1 MTTPQLALLLG
12 AVTAT
17 AVVALLAQFI
27 PAQPDLRDVLTR
39 LSPPFGGGPDRVK
52 EGPTDGIAPGSRVQ
66 LGVSVPG
73 TFGAVHLPWTARH
86 GEWDPPRLFTDRMER
101 GPLGQREHRHV
112 FEETADG
119 GTLVRDRVTLS
130 PLPEGLAPLNRAAA
144 PLMRRQL
151 DRIFAY
157 RERQLRGDLDF
168 HDQHGGPRLRIAVAG
183 ASGLIG
189 TQVCALLQTG
199 GHRVL
204 RLVRGGTTGEGTIGW
219 DPAEG
224 VLDPRDLEGVDVVIH
239 LAGASIATR
248 FTPAHKRRILA
259 SRLDTT
265 RLLVRAM
272 GQLPADR
279 RPRAFV
285 VSSAVGYYGTGRGD
299 EILTEQ
305 TLPGPGFLAHVC
317 QEWEQAAHGAQA
329 YGVRVVN
336 VRTGLVLSPLGGL
349 LRPQLPLLS
358 TGTSG
363 PLAGGRQWQS
373 WIGIDDMAGAVAH
386 LALSED
392 ATGPYNVAA
401 PRPVRQKE
409 FARTVAGVL
418 HRPAPVPAPLAA
430 PKAVLGAQAAEELVA
445 ASHRV
450 DVSRLLESGY
460 RFRHENLR
468 ECAAH
473 ILGRAR

>member
-1 MTTPQLALLLG
+1 MAEHYTHETRLRPPRDQVFAWHQRPG
-12 AVTAT
+12 A
-17 AVVALLAQFI
+17 
-27 PAQPDLRDVLTR
+27 LTR
-39 LSPPFGGGPDRVK
+39 LSPPFGGGPDRVT

-73 TFGAVHLPWTARH
+73 TFGTVHLPWTARH

-101 GPLGQREHRHV
+101 GPLGQWEHRHV

-119 GTLVRDRVTLS
+119 GTLIRDRVTLS
-130 PLPEGLAPLNRAAA
+130 PLPERLKTLNQAAA

-168 HDQHGGPRLRIAVAG
+168 HDHHRGPRLRIAVAG

-219 DPAEG
+219 DPAG
-224 VLDPRDLEGVDVVIH
+224 GTLDPHDLAGIDVVIH
-239 LAGASIATR
+239 LGGASIATR
-248 FTPAHKRRILA
+248 FTPGNKKKILGSRVA
-259 SRLDTT
+259 STN
-265 RLLVRAM
+265 LLVRAM
-272 GQLPADR
+272 GQLPEQQ

-285 VSSAVGYYGTGRGD
+285 VGSAIGYYGPGCGD
-299 EILTEQ
+299 EIITEQ
-305 TLPGPGFLAHVC
+305 QPSGNGFLAHVC
-317 QEWEQAAHGAQA
+317 REWEQAAHGAQV

-336 VRTGLVLSPLGGL
+336 LRTGLVLSPLGGL
-349 LRPQLPLLS
+349 LRPQLPLLAA
-358 TGTSG
+358 GLSG
-363 PLAGGRQWQS
+363 PLGGGRQWQS

-392 ATGPYNVAA
+392 AAGPYNVAA
-401 PRPVRQKE
+401 PHPVRQKE

-418 HRPAPVPAPLAA
+418 HRPAIIPTPLAA
-430 PKAVLGAQAAEELVA
+430 PKAVLGTEAAEEMVA
-445 ASHRV
+445 ASQRV
-450 DVSRLLESGY
+450 DVGKLLGSGY
-460 RFRHENLR
+460 RFRHETLR

-473 ILGRAR
+473 ILGRTR

>member
-1 MTTPQLALLLG
+1 MAQHYAHDTRLSQPRDEVFAWHRRPGAL
-12 AVTAT
+12 
-17 AVVALLAQFI
+17 
-27 PAQPDLRDVLTR
+27 PR

-52 EGPTDGIAPGSRVQ
+52 QGPTHGIEPDSRVEM
-66 LGVSVPG
+66 GVSIPG
-73 TFGAVHLPWTARH
+73 TFGTVHLPWTARH

-101 GPLGQREHRHV
+101 GPLGQWEHRH
-112 FEETADG
+112 FFDETPEG
-119 GTLVRDRVTLS
+119 GTLVRDRVALS
-130 PLPEGLAPLNRAAA
+130 PLPERLEALNKAVD

-189 TQVCALLQTG
+189 TQVCALLTTG

-204 RLVRGGTTGEGTIGW
+204 RLVRGGTTGEGVIGW
-219 DPAEG
+219 DPDKG
-224 VLDPRDLEGVDVVIH
+224 VLDPRDLAGVDVVIH
-239 LAGASIATR
+239 LGGASIATR
-248 FTPAHKRRILA
+248 FTPANKKKILG

-265 RLLVRAM
+265 NLLVRAI
-272 GQLPADR
+272 GQVPPDQ

-285 VSSAVGYYGTGRGD
+285 VSSAIGYYGTGRGD
-299 EILTEQ
+299 EILTEDQ
-305 TLPGPGFLAHVC
+305 PPGPGFLAHVC
-317 QEWEQAAHGAQA
+317 REWEQAAHGAQV

-336 VRTGLVLSPLGGL
+336 VRTGLVLSPAGGL

-358 TGTSG
+358 AGLFG
-363 PLAGGRQWQS
+363 PLGGGRQWQS

-386 LALSED
+386 LALSEE
-392 ATGPYNVAA
+392 ATGPYLVAA
-401 PRPVRQKE
+401 PNPVRQKE
-409 FARTVAGVL
+409 FARIVAGVL
-418 HRPAPVPAPLAA
+418 HRPAVVPAPLAA
-430 PKAVLGAQAAEELVA
+430 PKAVLGTEATEELVA
-445 ASHRV
+445 ASQRV
-450 DVSRLLESGY
+450 DVTKLLESGY

-473 ILGRAR
+473 ILGRTP